1 MVELNQRLS
10 VPSYWVLF
18 AIMSYLAR
26 FISVSLGLVLLF
38 VFCVGGTCDS
48 VYAQTTQPEKNTQQ
62 PGSELKNNSPSVPEK
77 TVQPPGS
84 GTAVVPQPADRDFKK
99 ISGAPPGAAKQDVY
113 IKGDDGQYFPLPNLS
128 LNQILEYLKQKQDNQ
143 VERSPA
149 YAVSSISLD
158 GTIKD
163 DRAVLDVRIVVLINE
178 EKQWIRVPIKLNES
192 IFLKT
197 SYKGEG
203 ESSPGGFNRTEGYL
217 WWFQGK
223 GTHELNLTVSVSLKQ
238 QLPSRRLQLVL
249 PQTAVSNLKLI
260 IPLPQ
265 VSLEVPTG
273 VAVSKKAISDDQS
286 LVEMFGLGDQLDL
299 SWQPIPDEK
308 KVETVLQAETLLTTD
323 FTSDSV
329 LLNASQSIKALTGS
343 FQTVQVKL
351 PKSFRLLD
359 VKCEGYKSHQLLK
372 DNTVDVSLIEPTVGP
387 IELQW
392 TLERDFP
399 EEKGEFLIDGFEV
412 SRAKRQTGL
421 IDIQTLDGYRI
432 FRTEGQNRSVYQ
444 IKANQKDLDSSYRF
458 LNQPFQLP
466 LNIERVKPYFSA
478 RPFYLVQMFGN
489 RAELEARVQ
498 INVFQGALDQVALNW
513 PDRIK
518 EGWEL
523 ELMQEPSLTEAIVID
538 QSQPE
543 RININLL
550 KRSKGEFEITF
561 RARRPV
567 IADQEPFNF
576 SLPEIKAPSLSPTS
590 LVLVNDTNVV
600 TDLTPSPKTQVLTTP
615 VAQGGQFTLPV
626 EVMNLRKSEYQ
637 IQPGANEFSA
647 VVSIHNQEIT
657 ATSSALLEIE
667 SAEMRVEQDIQYQ
680 IEYEPL
686 SEIRLRVPLA
696 LKNRVNFYLDN
707 EQNPLVPTWTSDETD
722 PVQSARLSLRSKKL
736 GVVKITAVYLLPQNS
751 PDELRVPLIRSD
763 DVPFSESQ
771 FELSLK
777 DDEDAQYLEIE
788 SLDAAWQQQLAMN
801 NNAFWRAVDP
811 KADISLKLNKNQ
823 SGSLFAYSISQ
834 AWIQCSLDL
843 TGSYQARAQYEFP
856 VSPRTLTF
864 RMPEEAAI
872 KIDDIW
878 WNDQRVTGS
887 LQQGKTQEYQLILP
901 SPKEKEK
908 NQYILTIDY
917 GSTKHQRDSQ
927 FQPMTVAAAEFADNL
942 WVEKTMWKI
951 SLPNNQHLFTIPLGF
966 TPQFRWENQG
976 LFWSRQFY
984 GQDEMP
990 VALKNT
996 PPESEEFLGVNDYQF
1011 YRLGPATSLQFR
1023 ALSRSMIVFIGA
1035 GTALLLGF
1043 ILMSISVLRSA
1054 LVLLLMIT
1062 AVSAVAL
1069 WYTAPVEILLQ
1080 PAVFGLLLAVVAA
1093 MINGTSRKRRE
1104 SKLLTMAAP
1113 SDFIPPPSISERI
1126 RPSEVDPEDITAVR
1140 PGSEVVEKPVSSSEA
1155 GANR

>member
-1 MVELNQRLS
+1 
-10 VPSYWVLF
+10 
-18 AIMSYLAR
+18 
-26 FISVSLGLVLLF
+26 
-38 VFCVGGTCDS
+38 
-48 VYAQTTQPEKNTQQ
+48 
-62 PGSELKNNSPSVPEK
+62 
-77 TVQPPGS
+77 
-84 GTAVVPQPADRDFKK
+84 
-99 ISGAPPGAAKQDVY
+99 
-113 IKGDDGQYFPLPNLS
+113 
-128 LNQILEYLKQKQDNQ
+128 
-143 VERSPA
+143 
-149 YAVSSISLD
+149 
-158 GTIKD
+158 
-163 DRAVLDVRIVVLINE
+163 
-178 EKQWIRVPIKLNES
+178 
-192 IFLKT
+192 
-197 SYKGEG
+197 
-203 ESSPGGFNRTEGYL
+203 
-217 WWFQGK
+217 
-223 GTHELNLTVSVSLKQ
+223 
-238 QLPSRRLQLVL
+238 
-249 PQTAVSNLKLI
+249 
-260 IPLPQ
+260 
-265 VSLEVPTG
+265 
-273 VAVSKKAISDDQS
+273 
-286 LVEMFGLGDQLDL
+286 
-299 SWQPIPDEK
+299 
-308 KVETVLQAETLLTTD
+308 
-323 FTSDSV
+323 
-329 LLNASQSIKALTGS
+329 
-343 FQTVQVKL
+343 
-351 PKSFRLLD
+351 
-359 VKCEGYKSHQLLK
+359 
-372 DNTVDVSLIEPTVGP
+372 
-387 IELQW
+387 
-392 TLERDFP
+392 
-399 EEKGEFLIDGFEV
+399 
-412 SRAKRQTGL
+412 
-421 IDIQTLDGYRI
+421 I

-498 INVFQGALDQVALNW
+498 INVFQGALDRVTLNW
-513 PDRIK
+513 QDRVK

-523 ELMQEPSLTEAIVID
+523 ELMQEPSLTEAIEID
-538 QSQPE
+538 PSQPG

-576 SLPEIKAPSLSPTS
+576 TLPEIKAPSLSPTS

-667 SAEMRVEQDIQYQ
+667 SAEMRVEQDIQYL

-722 PVQSARLSLRSKKL
+722 PVQNARLSLRSKKL
-736 GVVKITAVYLLPQNS
+736 GPVKITAVYLLPQKS
-751 PDELRVPLIRSD
+751 PNELHVPLIRSD

-771 FELSLK
+771 FELSLM

-811 KADISLKLNKNQ
+811 KADISLKLNKNE
-823 SGSLFAYSISQ
+823 SGSMFAYSISQ

-864 RMPEEAAI
+864 RMPEDAAI

-887 LQQGKTQEYQLILP
+887 LQQGKAQEYQLILP
-901 SPKEKEK
+901 APKEKE
-908 NQYILTIDY
+908 NDQNILTIDY

-942 WVEKTMWKI
+942 WIEKTMWKI
-951 SLPNNQHLFTIPLGF
+951 SLPNNQHLFTIPVGY

-976 LFWSRQFY
+976 VFWSRQFY
-984 GQDEMP
+984 GQDELP
-990 VALKNT
+990 VALKNS
-996 PPESEEFLGVNDYQF
+996 PPQSDEFLGINDYQF
-1011 YRLGPATSLQFR
+1011 YRLGPATTMQFQ

-1043 ILMSISVLRSA
+1043 ILMSISALRSA
-1054 LVLLLMIT
+1054 LVLLLMVT

-1069 WYTAPVEILLQ
+1069 WYTAPVEVLLQ

-1104 SKLLTMAAP
+1104 SKLLTMSAP
-1113 SDFIPPPSISERI
+1113 SDFIPPPSIAERI